1 MTKIQETGDKV
12 LANVERVIVG
22 KHLEVRLALVALLCR
37 GHLLIEDVPGTGKT
51 VLAKAIARSL
61 GGSFRRIQFTPD
73 LLPSDV
79 SGLSIYNQKTQ
90 EFEFRPG
97 PIFSQVV
104 LADEINRATPKTQS
118 ALLECM
124 EERQATIDGTT
135 YTMPDPFLVIATQ
148 NPIEY
153 EGTFALPEA
162 QLDRFMLRLR
172 LGYPQPIE
180 EIVILDE
187 QKRTHPLED
196 LEEVL
201 TVDELR
207 EMQAAVREI
216 YVDSTLSDYIVR
228 LVNGTR
234 NHPDVYLGASPR
246 GSIALYRAG
255 QALAGLLGRDYVIP
269 DDIKAL
275 AEPALAHRLIIKTSS
290 SIHDVQAGQ
299 VVREL
304 LESTAD
310 RRHPPDRRRPDRA
323 ARRRPRSDDRD
334 ERLTGSTRRQKRKA
348 RSVIRK
354 LELLVVAVILVV
366 AAFSTALPFL
376 FYLLYLAI
384 LVIGGSYVLVRLG
397 LSDLEAGYAVSQL
410 HGHVGDRMRVTYTLR
425 NTSRMPEA
433 VARDPQP
440 DDAARRPAGPGDHA
454 GRPEPSGRGSSG
466 RRSRAAAT
474 SGSSRSTSGPV
485 TRSASSRRRRR
496 SGRASASWSIRGS
509 SRCPAG
515 ACRRPPSRAAT
526 PRPCGPSRRRRWR
539 PRCGPTRRATR

>member
-22 KHLEVRLALVALLCR
+22 KHGEVRLALVALLCR

-61 GGSFRRIQFTPD
+61 GCTFRRIQFTPD

-97 PIFSQVV
+97 PIMSQVV

-135 YTMPDPFLVIATQ
+135 YPMPDPFLVIATQ

-162 QLDRFMLRLR
+162 QLDRFMLRIR

-187 QKRTHPLED
+187 QKRSHPLEE
-196 LEEVL
+196 LSVVCSVE
-201 TVDELR
+201 ELR
-207 EMQAAVREI
+207 EMQNAVREI
-216 YVDSTLSDYIVR
+216 YVDSTVSDYIVR
-228 LVNGTR
+228 LVNSTR

-269 DDIKAL
+269 DDIKTL

-290 SIHDVQAGQ
+290 TIHDVQAGQ
-299 VVREL
+299 VTHEL
-304 LESTAD
+304 LETISID
-310 RRHPPDRRRPDRA
+310 NIHPTGQTGGPRDLRA
-323 ARRRPRSDDRD
+323 
-334 ERLTGSTRRQKRKA
+334 
-348 RSVIRK
+348 
-354 LELLVVAVILVV
+354 
-366 AAFSTALPFL
+366 
-376 FYLLYLAI
+376 
-384 LVIGGSYVLVRLG
+384 
-397 LSDLEAGYAVSQL
+397 
-410 HGHVGDRMRVTYTLR
+410 
-425 NTSRMPEA
+425 
-433 VARDPQP
+433 
-440 DDAARRPAGPGDHA
+440 
-454 GRPEPSGRGSSG
+454 
-466 RRSRAAAT
+466 
-474 SGSSRSTSGPV
+474 
-485 TRSASSRRRRR
+485 
-496 SGRASASWSIRGS
+496 RASQA
-509 SRCPAG
+509 
-515 ACRRPPSRAAT
+515 PSV
-526 PRPCGPSRRRRWR
+526 
-539 PRCGPTRRATR
+539 